1 MSDADAAV
9 HDMTQMF
16 LRAVDAAQ
24 PAQFMAQAL
33 PLLEADF
40 HRLARTDAGRLVI
53 GGFGKASA
61 AMAQAFEQVIPPAL
75 LSRTEGLIIV
85 PDGHEVD
92 TSMVRVVSASHPVPD
107 GRGRDA
113 AAEMLAQAGRLGA
126 DDLLVMLISGGGS
139 SLCCLPAEDI
149 SLSQKQALTSALLKA
164 GANIAEMNIVRKH
177 LSQIKG
183 GRLAAAAYPAKTVSI
198 GISDVPHDDISVIAS
213 GPTVADNSSCADAL
227 ALIDHYRLEIPPAI
241 RSALNT
247 GALESIFAGDERLS
261 HASYHLLATPQKSL
275 EAAAEYARSRGYE
288 PVILGDSLEGEAR
301 ELAREMADIVSQA
314 SEGKAFISGGE
325 TTVTVTG
332 TGVGGRNVEFIHALA
347 SMLPCYGLAA
357 DTDGIDG
364 GAEIAGA
371 YITPMTAQ
379 KADAAGLDMA
389 AMLDNNDSHSLFAR
403 LDQQIITGPTL
414 TNVNDFR
421 VILS

>member
-1 MSDADAAV
+1 MSDSDARV

-16 LRAVDAAQ
+16 LRAVEAAQ

-33 PLLEADF
+33 PLLEAEF
-40 HRLARTDAGRLVI
+40 HRLARSDKGRLVI

-61 AMAQAFEQVIPPAL
+61 AMAQAFELVIPPAL
-75 LSRTEGLIIV
+75 LSRVEGMIIV
-85 PDGHEVD
+85 PDGHEVQ

-107 GRGRDA
+107 QRGRDA
-113 AAEMLAQAGRLGA
+113 AAEMLRQAAGLGE

-139 SLCCLPAEDI
+139 SLCCLPADAI
-149 SLSQKQALTSALLKA
+149 SLAEKQALTSAMLKA
-164 GANIAEMNIVRKH
+164 GATISEMNIVRKH

-183 GRLAAAAYPAKTVSI
+183 GRLAAAAYPATTISI

-213 GPTVADNSSCADAL
+213 GPTVADNSSCSDAL
-227 ALIDHYRLEIPPAI
+227 ALIDRFGLNISPAI
-241 RSALNT
+241 RTALGT
-247 GALESIFAGDERLS
+247 GSLESIFADDKRLS
-261 HASYHLLATPQKSL
+261 KASYHLLATPQKSL
-275 EAAAEYARSRGYE
+275 EAAAEYAKSRGYE
-288 PVILGDSLEGEAR
+288 PVILGDSLEGESR
-301 ELAREMADIVSQA
+301 ELARQMADIVSQA
-314 SEGKAFISGGE
+314 ANGKAFISGGE

-332 TGVGGRNVEFIHALA
+332 SGVGGRNVEFIHALA

-364 GAEIAGA
+364 GAQIAGA
-371 YITPMTAQ
+371 YITPMTSQKAQ
-379 KADAAGLDMA
+379 KAGLDMA
-389 AMLDNNDSHSLFAR
+389 AMLDNNDSHSLFAM

>member
-1 MSDADAAV
+1 
-9 HDMTQMF
+9 
-16 LRAVDAAQ
+16 
-24 PAQFMAQAL
+24 
-33 PLLEADF
+33 
-40 HRLARTDAGRLVI
+40 
-53 GGFGKASA
+53 
-61 AMAQAFEQVIPPAL
+61 
-75 LSRTEGLIIV
+75 
-85 PDGHEVD
+85 
-92 TSMVRVVSASHPVPD
+92 
-107 GRGRDA
+107 
-113 AAEMLAQAGRLGA
+113 
-126 DDLLVMLISGGGS
+126 MLISGGGS

-241 RSALNT
+241 RSALDT

-261 HASYHLLATPQKSL
+261 RASYHLLATPQKSL

-301 ELAREMADIVSQA
+301 ELAREMVNIVSQA
-314 SEGKAFISGGE
+314 REGKAFISGGE

-332 TGVGGRNVEFIHALA
+332 TGEL
-347 SMLPCYGLAA
+347 
-357 DTDGIDG
+357 
-364 GAEIAGA
+364 
-371 YITPMTAQ
+371 
-379 KADAAGLDMA
+379 ADAMSNLSMRLRQCCHVTGLRPILMA
-389 AMLDNNDSHSLFAR
+389 LMAVQR
-403 LDQQIITGPTL
+403 LQAHISPP
-414 TNVNDFR
+414 
-421 VILS
+421 

>member
-1 MSDADAAV
+1 MSGADANIE
-9 HDMTQMF
+9 DMRQMF
-16 LRAVDAAQ
+16 HCAVDAAQ
-24 PAQFMAQAL
+24 PAQFMPQAL
-33 PLLEADF
+33 GLLEGEF
-40 HRLARTDAGRLVI
+40 RRLAQTDSAKLVI

-61 AMAQAFEQVIPPAL
+61 AMAHAFEAIIPPAL
-75 LSRTEGLIIV
+75 FSRVEGMIIV
-85 PDGHEVD
+85 PDGHEVE
-92 TSMVRVVSASHPVPD
+92 TSMVKIVSASHPVPD
-107 GRGRDA
+107 SRGYDA
-113 AAEMLAQAGRLGA
+113 AAHMLARAHQLGS

-139 SLCCLPAEDI
+139 SLCCLPASGI
-149 SLSQKQALTSALLKA
+149 SLAEKQHLTSAMLKA
-164 GANIAEMNIVRKH
+164 GANISEMNIVRKH

-183 GRLAAAAYPAKTVSI
+183 GRLAAAAYPAKTISI

-227 ALIDHYRLEIPPAI
+227 SLIDKYQLEVPSAI
-241 RSALNT
+241 RAALDA
-247 GALESIFAGDERLS
+247 GQLESIFADDERLS
-261 HASYHLLATPQKSL
+261 NSDYHLLATPQKSL
-275 EAAAEYARSRGYE
+275 EAAAEYARARGYE

-301 ELAREMADIVSQA
+301 ILAAEMAELVKGA
-314 SEGKAFISGGE
+314 SAGKAFISGGE

-347 SMLPCYGLAA
+347 GLLPCYALAA

-364 GAEIAGA
+364 GAKIAGA
-371 YITPMTAQ
+371 YITPMTAK
-379 KADAAGLDMA
+379 KAEMAGLDMA
-389 AMLDNNDSHSLFAR
+389 AMLANNDSHSLFAA